1 MELLHEF
8 PAGVAGGPRS
18 VVTIGSF
25 DGVHIGHQRLLRRVR
40 GAAERRAMSAVAVTF
55 DPHPRCVVDPRG
67 CPPLLTSLEDRLELL
82 GRSGADRVVVIPFT
96 RELSTWSASRFA
108 ATLIE
113 SLGMR
118 ELVVGPGFALGHGRE
133 GNLAFL
139 TRLGAQRGFGVT
151 TVAPSKRGG
160 RAVSSGRI
168 REAIDAG
175 SLSDA
180 ISMLGRPYVL
190 DGEVERGEG
199 RGAGLGVPTANL
211 RVDRQRCIP
220 GPGVYAG
227 WLNFG
232 DGWRAAATGIGTRP
246 TFGGGAVTVEAH
258 VLDFDGDLYEHRVRL
273 ALTRRLRAERAFTSI
288 AALKSAMDRDIERTR
303 HVVRG
308 TSPPAQ

>member
-8 PAGVAGGPRS
+8 PAGVAGGQGS

-40 GAAERRAMSAVAVTF
+40 GAAERRAMCAVAVTF

-67 CPPLLTSLEDRLELL
+67 CPPLLTSLDDRFELL
-82 GRSGADRVVVIPFT
+82 GRCGADRVLVIPFT
-96 RELSTWSASRFA
+96 RELSTWSADRFA
-108 ATLIE
+108 TTLIE
-113 SLGMR
+113 SVGMR
-118 ELVVGPGFALGHGRE
+118 QLVVGPGFALGHGRE
-133 GNLAFL
+133 GTVEFL
-139 TRLGAQRGFGVT
+139 RRLGAQRGFDVT

-168 REAIDAG
+168 REVITEG
-175 SLSDA
+175 SFSDA

-211 RVDRQRCIP
+211 RVDPERCIP
-220 GPGVYAG
+220 VPGVYAG
-227 WLNFG
+227 WLNSG
-232 DGWRAAATGIGTRP
+232 DGWRPAATGIGTRP

-258 VLDFDGDLYEHRVRL
+258 VLDFDGDLYERRVRL
-273 ALTRRLRAERAFTSI
+273 ALTRRLRAERAFNSI
-288 AALKSAMDRDIERTR
+288 AALKSAMARDIERTR
-303 HVVRG
+303 GIVRRV
-308 TSPPAQ
+308 SPPAP